1 MNELTRNQF
10 DVLSFL
16 ESVNT
21 HISQR
26 DIATSLKKSLGLV
39 NKILAELNTAGFI
52 TSESETISE
61 KGLRALEPYRVKRAI
76 IIAAG
81 FSSRLAPVTLN
92 TPKPLV
98 RVHGKRIIDYLLDAI
113 VAAEIKEIYII
124 RGYLGEQFDQLLAN
138 YPFIHFLENPLYNE
152 SNNISSM
159 LVARDFLENAYV
171 CEADLIPHN
180 LKLITKYQ
188 YTSNYLAVP
197 VDKTDDWCFYDKNGI
212 INRISIG
219 GKNCWQMIGI
229 SYWNECDGRKLSH
242 DIKEVFDMPG
252 GKERFWDQVA
262 LEYHIKDYKVSIR
275 SCKKDDVIEIDTF
288 SELKKIDPTYRC

>member
-1 MNELTRNQF
+1 MRRCCFSAYSHHKFSYEIFNFSIQENSYQQSIQMNELTRNQF

-39 NKILAELNTAGFI
+39 NKILAELNTA
-52 TSESETISE
+52 
-61 KGLRALEPYRVKRAI
+61 
-76 IIAAG
+76 
-81 FSSRLAPVTLN
+81 
-92 TPKPLV
+92 KPLV

-113 VAAEIKEIYII
+113 VAAGIKEIYII

-229 SYWNECDGRKLSH
+229 SYWNECDGKKLSH